1 MRFEPFVIAAPAKV
15 NLALHVLGRRDDG
28 YHELDS
34 IVAFADR
41 GDSLRFAPASGFEL
55 TADGAFA
62 HQLPAAADNII
73 ARAWQLGT
81 AIAQAR
87 GVTVPGTA
95 IHLTKD
101 LPVASGIGG
110 GSANAAATLRGL
122 MKIAGLAPDDAEM
135 RRAALSLGADVPVC
149 LFGRACR
156 MRGVGERIA
165 PLEGFPGMTALLV
178 NPGVAV
184 STPAVFGRLG
194 LKTGE
199 SFGAAIEDAGNMRT
213 WRNDLAPAAI
223 ALAPVIGAAIAW
235 LSAQPGV
242 THAAMSGSGATC
254 YALLDEKA
262 QTPVPPPGWWL
273 MRTRLS

>member
-1 MRFEPFVIAAPAKV
+1 MSFEPFVIAAPAKV

-41 GDSLRFAPASGFEL
+41 GDSLRFAPAAAFEL

-73 ARAWQLGT
+73 ARAWQLGA

-87 GVTVPGTA
+87 GVTVPGAA
-95 IHLTKD
+95 IHLTKA

-122 MKIAGLAPDDAEM
+122 MKIAGLPPDDGEI
-135 RRAALSLGADVPVC
+135 RGAALSLGADVPVC

-156 MRGVGERIA
+156 MQGVGERIA
-165 PLEGFPGMTALLV
+165 ALEAFRSRPALLV

-194 LKTGE
+194 LKTGQG
-199 SFGAAIEDAGNMRT
+199 FGAPIAEAGDIRG

-223 ALAPVIGAAIAW
+223 ALSPVIGAAIAW
-235 LSAQPGV
+235 LAAQPGV

-254 YALLDEKA
+254 YALLDDEA
-262 QTPVPPPGWWL
+262 QTPVPPTGWWL
-273 MRTRLS
+273 MRTRLG